1 MAPFASPLNQVPYPA
16 LYLYPLN
23 DSFIPKHISLINGQR
38 VKIGRQTNAK
48 TVPAERNG
56 YFDSKVL
63 SRQHA
68 EVWEE
73 AGKIFIKD
81 VKSSNGTF
89 INSERLS
96 AEGLESEPFELKT
109 DDIVEFGIDIVGEDN
124 KTIVHHKVA
133 ARVVCVFTEQDAQ
146 AAARAEA
153 QQNPP
158 TYGALGTQGPG
169 AGGPSFNFAGAGP
182 AGSNGMNGQPQ
193 RRTTMQPQGLVG
205 MGGMGGGARQPG
217 KSGLTFDHILSRLQ
231 GELQKSRETGA
242 ELHSLTGAMN
252 DIHETLGGNLPPTHP
267 PYPQTLPPIVPP
279 QSIHSTEQSSG
290 SGSAPAPRSPDSSSA
305 LSELQSQL
313 HETQLSLASHVE
325 KIRTLEG
332 MLAEHD
338 VIKREVSAMR
348 DMMEERKREFELLRV
363 RTQSPNHLRR
373 HRSHVDDQL
382 DEYSSDDD
390 DVRSVSTIVPHE
402 LERVDEEDE
411 DQIAAEEE
419 EERRTRTNE
428 MRPRTPEPTRM
439 GMHEDDDEHDIS
451 SRQQAPTDSESSTH
465 PRTQSPTASAST
477 VPDDL
482 TQRLTTLANQ
492 LESALELS
500 RSLEAQHSTA
510 QSTILVLESKVTALE
525 SLVQSTH
532 SQVQAQ
538 AEIQQQLVKAA
549 EAARVTPA
557 LNHVNGTADDRES
570 LSQMINEWKKSVE
583 GKWDGVQEE
592 WKDERERLRRA
603 KDEWESR
610 IRAVEHGLESTNSK
624 VDTGIASLSS
634 FPAVHRPQL
643 NGHAK
648 LNSSGGLVTPPSPRS
663 LSAESTRP
671 RQKKRRTSST
681 RGRTRSRS
689 QSPATR
695 IISEHDH
702 DDASSSSSGLRRQT
716 SWETES
722 NESEGI
728 PPTTG
733 SPKSVGVEVRKS
745 KIYQYPITPEP
756 SLLEQPISGSSSV
769 AASMTDTRTR
779 EPPKDMHH
787 PNNLNNVSTA
797 FGVIVVVAAAA
808 AVMWRM
814 KPDGS

>member
-1 MAPFASPLNQVPYPA
+1 MPPFASPLNSVPYPA

-73 AGKIFIKD
+73 GGKIFIKD

-96 AEGLESEPFELKT
+96 AEGVESEPFELKT

-158 TYGALGTQGPG
+158 TYGALGGQGPG
-169 AGGPSFNFAGAGP
+169 VPGGPNGFSFAGPGP
-182 AGSNGMNGQPQ
+182 GGSNGMPGQAQ

-205 MGGMGGGARQPG
+205 MGGMGGAARQPG

-252 DIHETLGGNLPPTHP
+252 EIHETLGGNLPPSHP
-267 PYPQTLPPIVPP
+267 PYPQTLPPVVPP
-279 QSIHSTEQSSG
+279 QPHQPTDNSNGSPSG
-290 SGSAPAPRSPDSSSA
+290 SVSAPRSSDSSSA

-313 HETQLSLASHVE
+313 HETQLSLAAHVD

-332 MLAEHD
+332 MLAEHEA
-338 VIKREVSAMR
+338 IKQEVSAMR
-348 DMMEERKREFELLRV
+348 EMMEERKREMELLRL
-363 RTQSPNHLRR
+363 RTQSPNQLRR
-373 HRSHVDDQL
+373 HHSHADDQSE
-382 DEYSSDDD
+382 EYSSDDD
-390 DVRSVSTIVPHE
+390 DARSVSTIVPHE
-402 LERVDEEDE
+402 LERVEEEDE
-411 DQIAAEEE
+411 EQLAAEEE
-419 EERRTRTNE
+419 EERRRRSNE
-428 MRPRTPEPTRM
+428 VRPRTPEPTGM
-439 GMHEDDDEHDIS
+439 GMTEDDEERDVS
-451 SRQQAPTDSESSTH
+451 PRQSASAESDSSTH
-465 PRTQSPTASAST
+465 PRQ
-477 VPDDL
+477 
-482 TQRLTTLANQ
+482 Q
-492 LESALELS
+492 
-500 RSLEAQHSTA
+500 STA
-510 QSTILVLESKVTALE
+510 QTTISVLESKVSALE
-525 SLVQSTH
+525 SL
-532 SQVQAQ
+532 AQ
-538 AEIQQQLVKAA
+538 KETQQQLVEAA
-549 EAARVTPA
+549 EAARAAPA
-557 LNHVNGTADDRES
+557 VGNGSDSAAEKES
-570 LSQMINEWKKSVE
+570 LTQIINEWKKSVE
-583 GKWDGVQEE
+583 GRWDGVQEE

-603 KDEWESR
+603 REDGISQT
-610 IRAVEHGLESTNSK
+610 ANSK
-624 VDTGIASLSS
+624 LDTGLASLAS
-634 FPAVHRPQL
+634 FQVLHRPQP

-663 LSAESTRP
+663 LSAESTP

-681 RGRTRSRS
+681 RGRTRTIA
-689 QSPATR
+689 PV
-695 IISEHDH
+695 EHDQ
-702 DDASSSSSGLRRQT
+702 DDASSSSSGLRRRT

-722 NESEGI
+722 NGSEGVSHLN
-728 PPTTG
+728 G
-733 SPKSVGVEVRKS
+733 SAKLVEG
-745 KIYQYPITPEP
+745 E
-756 SLLEQPISGSSSV
+756 PISGSSSV
-769 AASMTDTRTR
+769 AASLTDTHVSANQ
-779 EPPKDMHH
+779 HH
-787 PNNLNNVSTA
+787 PNSLNNASTA